1 MSRPHRCLSALLG
14 VVTLMPVCARAS
26 AQGDD
31 AIACDRAAR
40 DAEGEF
46 GLPAGVLLAI
56 GTVESGRWPW
66 TANVDG
72 AAERYQSKAEAVEA
86 LTRVRTPRPADV
98 DVGCFQ
104 ISLKYHP
111 SAFANMADALD
122 PVANARY
129 AARFLLELRD
139 RYGDWNHA
147 VGAYHS
153 ATGPLEA
160 DYRDKVMANWKDA
173 PAVEHPRDME
183 AAEQPRW
190 RVISIA
196 AALLP
201 PAGGSRTLPRV
212 ITLDR

>member
-1 MSRPHRCLSALLG
+1 MARLHRSLVALLG
-14 VVTLMPVCARAS
+14 TIMLMPSYAKAW

-46 GLPAGVLLAI
+46 GLPGGVLLAI
-56 GTVESGRWPW
+56 GAVESGRWPW

-72 AAERYQSKAEAVEA
+72 AAERYQSKDEAIEA
-86 LTRVRTPRPADV
+86 LTRVRTPQPADV

-104 ISLKYHP
+104 ISLRYHP
-111 SAFANMADALD
+111 SAFATMADALD

-139 RYGDWNHA
+139 RYGDWNRA

-160 DYRDKVMANWKDA
+160 DYRDKVMANWKEA
-173 PAVEHPRDME
+173 PAVEQPRDMP
-183 AAEQPRW
+183 ATEQPRW

-196 AALLP
+196 SALPQAAG
-201 PAGGSRTLPRV
+201 ARALPRV
-212 ITLDR
+212 ITLDH